1 MLRMANEEHGSPF
14 DRGSADSW
22 YGRERKPH
30 FYPHGTYNGNPVTEY
45 EMSPQEIEAYNR
57 GFDENEA
64 DPSARKVW

>member
-1 MLRMANEEHGSPF
+1 MLRMANETHGSPF

-22 YGRERKPH
+22 YGRKREPH
-30 FYPHGTYNGNPVTEY
+30 FYPHGTYTGIRVPEY

-64 DPSARKVW
+64 DPAARKVW